1 MSTNKHIGRLPDT
14 GLLGKTFLAV
24 FLSRVLSKPGVLV
37 LTAEKQLPKRVL
49 ALFTYIF
56 VLLIAGGDPVAA
68 QNVQTGHYAP
78 GWNGNLKA
86 GVMAQVP
93 GFYMQ
98 STTMYFNASKFMDGS
113 GNTASSDET
122 NYVLTSLA
130 LVWRPDFKLFGGDY
144 QAVVTP
150 AFGNL
155 SGRPVLVGGN
165 PQDAPVGL
173 TDMFFSPF
181 GLGWHWSEFHLV
193 AALGGF
199 APTGKYDFGES
210 DNTGLGFWTVMPFA
224 LLTYRTQ
231 KAVFAD
237 RPLLATGG
245 LFYEIHSNQQRRDFR
260 PGDSFTFEWSLGLK
274 FSERTS
280 FGLTG
285 FFYRQ
290 VNDPSGSDAES
301 VDKYRS
307 NGIGLTFS
315 QGIGPVN
322 LNLRVYQDFDVH
334 NGPQGKLVFL
344 DIAWGWPQK

>member
-1 MSTNKHIGRLPDT
+1 MIFPTRQGAT
-14 GLLGKTFLAV
+14 GVT
-24 FLSRVLSKPGVLV
+24 R
-37 LTAEKQLPKRVL
+37 QI
-49 ALFTYIF
+49 IF
-56 VLLIAGGDPVAA
+56 ICILVLLIAGEGSVAA

-86 GVMAQVP
+86 GMMAPDP

-98 STTMYFNASKFMDGS
+98 NTTMYFNARKFKDGS
-113 GNTASSDET
+113 GDTASSDKT
-122 NYVLTSLA
+122 DYLLTSLA

-155 SGRPVLVGGN
+155 SGVPVLVDGA
-165 PQDAPVGL
+165 PQDASVGL
-173 TDMFFSPF
+173 TDMFFSPI

-193 AALGGF
+193 TALGGF
-199 APTGKYDFGES
+199 APTGKYNSGAN

-224 LLTYRTQ
+224 LGTYRTQ
-231 KAVFAD
+231 KGVFAD
-237 RPLLATGG
+237 LPLLATGG
-245 LFYEIHSNQQRRDFR
+245 LFYETHSNQQGRDFR
-260 PGDSFTFEWSLGLK
+260 PGDSFTFEWSLGLE
-274 FSERTS
+274 FTDRTS

-285 FFYRQ
+285 FSYRQ
-290 VNDPSGSDAES
+290 VNDPSGSDAEQ

-322 LNLRVYQDFDVH
+322 LNLRVYQDFNVH
-334 NGPQGKLVFL
+334 NGPEGTLLYFDV
-344 DIAWGWPQK
+344 AWGWPKNKND

>member
-1 MSTNKHIGRLPDT
+1 MPSLPYKMIFPT
-14 GLLGKTFLAV
+14 
-24 FLSRVLSKPGVLV
+24 RQGVTV
-37 LTAEKQLPKRVL
+37 VTRQMI
-49 ALFTYIF
+49 FIYIL
-56 VLLIAGGDPVAA
+56 VLLIAGEGSVAA

-86 GVMAQVP
+86 GMMAQDP

-98 STTMYFNASKFMDGS
+98 STTMYFNARNFKDGS
-113 GNTASSDET
+113 GDTVSSDET
-122 NYVLTSLA
+122 DYLLTSLA

-155 SGRPVLVGGN
+155 SGVPVLVDGA
-165 PQDAPVGL
+165 PQDAPAGL
-173 TDMFFSPF
+173 TDMFFSPI

-193 AALGGF
+193 TALGGF
-199 APTGKYDFGES
+199 APTGKYNFGEN

-224 LLTYRTQ
+224 LGTYRTE
-231 KAVFAD
+231 KGIFRD
-237 RPLLATGG
+237 LPLLATGG
-245 LFYEIHSNQQRRDFR
+245 LFYEIHSNQQGRDFR
-260 PGDSFTFEWSLGLK
+260 PGDSFTFEWNLGLE
-274 FSERTS
+274 FTERTS

-290 VNDPSGSDAES
+290 VNDPSGSDAEP

-307 NGIGLTFS
+307 NGIGLTLS
-315 QGIGPVN
+315 HGIGPVN
-322 LNLRVYQDFDVH
+322 LNLRAYQDFDVH
-334 NGPQGKLVFL
+334 NGPEGTLVYF